1 MINNIEL
8 NFINKYIVSE
18 RKDRL
23 IYEFSNLKEKA
34 ILRFSHNIDCII
46 KRNIKINQIRVN
58 ELINIKIN
66 KMVYIISLDK
76 INGEYLLYSEAI
88 NHLINQYMPIIL
100 ISDNF
105 VIIKTEDNEYLY
117 LS

>member
-8 NFINKYIVSE
+8 NFINKYIVKE
-18 RKDRL
+18 KKERL

-34 ILRFSHNIDCII
+34 ILRFSHNINCII

-76 INGEYLLYSEAI
+76 ILILYKNIKKTKIFKRRRKISSNLLRIFY
-88 NHLINQYMPIIL
+88 NFYCII
-100 ISDNF
+100 
-105 VIIKTEDNEYLY
+105 
-117 LS
+117 

>member
-1 MINNIEL
+1 MINNTEL
-8 NFINKYIVSE
+8 DFINKYIVKE
-18 RKDRL
+18 KKERL

-34 ILRFSHNIDCII
+34 ILRFSHNIDCLI

-88 NHLINQYMPIIL
+88 NHLINQYMPVIL

-105 VIIKTEDNEYLY
+105 VIIKTEDEYFY

>member
-1 MINNIEL
+1 MNNTEL
-8 NFINKYIVSE
+8 DFINKYIVKE
-18 RKDRL
+18 KKERL

-34 ILRFSHNIDCII
+34 ILRFSHNINCLI
-46 KRNIKINQIRVN
+46 KRNIKINKIRVN

-88 NHLINQYMPIIL
+88 NHLMNLYMPVIL
-100 ISDNF
+100 IDDNF
-105 VIIKTEDNEYLY
+105 VIIKTENEYFY
-117 LS
+117 LT

>member
-1 MINNIEL
+1 
-8 NFINKYIVSE
+8 
-18 RKDRL
+18 
-23 IYEFSNLKEKA
+23 
-34 ILRFSHNIDCII
+34 
-46 KRNIKINQIRVN
+46 
-58 ELINIKIN
+58 
-66 KMVYIISLDK
+66 MVYFISLDK